1 MFSTFNCSFTYHVCS
16 KGSSFLTSKLTSQD
30 QLKGFLILLGLESIS
45 ATRINNFF
53 WMKIQPP
60 KSMCNCESSLQNLS
74 PSTCHLYATCLTN
87 HTPSKL
93 QNMNGKSA
101 KAAINHQIFLYA
113 LFMSRFDI
121 SIHRLIFLI
130 VLQHSKK
137 KNLRFYDF
145 YLHKTVKEWNKET

>member
-1 MFSTFNCSFTYHVCS
+1 MFSTFNCSFTYHVFS
-16 KGSSFLTSKLTSQD
+16 KGFFFLTSKLTYQV
-30 QLKGFLILLGLESIS
+30 QLKGFLILLGLESFS

-60 KSMCNCESSLQNLS
+60 KSMCDCESSLQNLS
-74 PSTCHLYATCLTN
+74 PGTCRSYATCLTN

-93 QNMNGKSA
+93 QNMKRKSA

-121 SIHRLIFLI
+121 SINGLIFLI
-130 VLQHSKK
+130 VLQHSPKK
-137 KNLRFYDF
+137 ILGFMISTSIKQ
-145 YLHKTVKEWNKET
+145 